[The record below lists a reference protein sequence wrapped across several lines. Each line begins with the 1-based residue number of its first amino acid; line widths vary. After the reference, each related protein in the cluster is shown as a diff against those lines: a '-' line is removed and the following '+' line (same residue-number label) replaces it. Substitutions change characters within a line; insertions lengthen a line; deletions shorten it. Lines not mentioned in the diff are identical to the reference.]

1 MSCMGETVM
10 RFNILSRKNEL
21 INNLED
27 RSVDG
32 NLKQIK
38 KENCVMSERLMLLYI
53 GSSDGFL

>member
-1 MSCMGETVM
+1 MGETVM